1 MSSKLKLLPIG
12 GIGNVTKNMYVY
24 EYEDQILI
32 VDCGIGFPEAA
43 MLGVDVL
50 IPDVTY
56 LQENLEKIVGMIV
69 THGHDDHIAGLPYI
83 LPQLNADFPIYGSP
97 LTIGMAKDRV
107 KEFALEPNFQIFP
120 ENKDLVLGHFTITP
134 IKMTHSVPDTRHLV
148 IKTPAATVY
157 HGSDFKFD
165 LNPVDGVIPDFQGIA
180 KAGMQGIDLLLSDSL
195 NAENQ
200 EFSASES
207 TLTDLFEREIRG
219 VAGKFIVTVMSSN
232 LHRIQQI
239 INVAAAHSRNVA
251 FVGRSIEQNV
261 KTAAELGYIKL
272 PKHIINK
279 RDINKQ
285 PSKNLCV
292 IIAGSQGQEG
302 SSLTRAAL
310 GEHDLIKIN
319 PEDKV
324 VFASEPIPGN
334 EHNVYATID
343 TIGRTGADVTYSDID
358 PSVHVSGHSSA
369 VEQKLLIALTT
380 PKTVAPIGG
389 TYHHMVQ
396 YRQLARS
403 MGYKDNKILLLNN
416 GEILEIDH
424 QTTKIAGTIELKN
437 VMVDGLGIGDV
448 GTVILRDRQKMA
460 DDGVLI
466 VIVPIEEQTS
476 QVRGEIEVIS
486 RGFVFMKESAELL
499 ESIKDETANC
509 LVPFQGHV
517 TDWQALR
524 HKIEKTL
531 EKYTYSTTQRQ
542 PLILPVIIEV

>member
-1 MSSKLKLLPIG
+1 MPSKLKLLPIG

-24 EYEDQILI
+24 EYEDQILV
-32 VDCGIGFPEAA
+32 VDCGIGFPDAT
-43 MLGVDVL
+43 MLGIDVL

-56 LQENLEKIVGMIV
+56 LQDKTDRIVAMLL

-83 LPQLNADFPIYGSP
+83 LPQLNADFPIYGST

-107 KEFALEPNFQIFP
+107 KEFALQPNFQVMP
-120 ENKDLVLGHFTITP
+120 EEGIKLGPFEIIP
-134 IKMTHSVPDTRHLV
+134 IKMTHSVPDTRHYV
-148 IKTPAATVY
+148 IKTPGATVY

-165 LNPVDGVIPDFQGIA
+165 FNPVDGVIPDFQGIA
-180 KAGMQGIDLLLSDSL
+180 KAGMGKVDVLLSDSL
-195 NAENQ
+195 NSENQ

-219 VAGKFIVTVMSSN
+219 VAGKFIVTIMSSN
-232 LHRIQQI
+232 IHRIQQI
-239 INVAAAHSRNVA
+239 INVATAHNRRVA
-251 FVGRSIEQNV
+251 FVGRSVEQNV

-272 PKHIINK
+272 PKQVVNK
-279 RDINKQ
+279 RDINKN
-285 PSKNLCV
+285 PAKNLCV

-302 SSLTRAAL
+302 SSLTRAAS

-334 EHNVYATID
+334 ENNVYNTID
-343 TIGRTGADVTYSDID
+343 TLGRTGADVTYSDID

-369 VEQKLLIALTT
+369 PEQKLLMAL
-380 PKTVAPIGG
+380 VQARSVIPIGG

-403 MGYKDNKILLLNN
+403 MGYKDTNILLLDN
-416 GEILEIDH
+416 GQTMEIDH
-424 QTTKIAGTIELKN
+424 QSTTLGEVIDLKN

-448 GTVILRDRQKMA
+448 GTVVLRDRQRMA

-466 VIVPIEEQTS
+466 VIVPIEYQSS
-476 QVRGEIEVIS
+476 QVRGDIEVIS
-486 RGFVFMKESAELL
+486 RGFVYMKESAEILDQ
-499 ESIKDETANC
+499 IKEETTNC
-509 LVPFQGHV
+509 LRPLQGQV
-517 TDWQALR
+517 SDWQALR
-524 HKIEKTL
+524 HRVEKTL
-531 EKYTYSTTQRQ
+531 EKFVFTTTERH